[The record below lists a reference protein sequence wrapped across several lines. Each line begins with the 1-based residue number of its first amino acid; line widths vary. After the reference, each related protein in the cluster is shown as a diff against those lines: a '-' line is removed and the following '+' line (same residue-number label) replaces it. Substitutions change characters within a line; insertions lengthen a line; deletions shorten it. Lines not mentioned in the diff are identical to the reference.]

1 MIQFERS
8 ILEVPNREKTVKQQ
22 DINFMQ
28 ELKFANIFTGSE
40 WIHDQSIGIE
50 NGRIKSIASV
60 DDISVKS
67 GFLCAGFIDLQLYG
81 GGGKLFSNQTTVDC
95 IASTFEE
102 HIKTGT
108 VAFQITLNCSPKN
121 TMSRAIEACKNYLGK
136 GLVGLHLE
144 GPFFNPVRRGAHQ
157 EEFVQKPDMAF
168 VESLIAETKGLPTYL
183 TIAPE
188 MFESDVLDRLINS
201 PMMLSIGHSDAS
213 FEQAN
218 AAIGQ
223 GISRITHLFNAM
235 SQWQSRALGIVGTSF
250 SSQAWTSIIVDGLH
264 CDFES
269 VKLAKKLKG
278 DRLYLITDAVTH
290 DVSGPYFFSQ
300 RNGRFTND
308 AGTLSGSSLT
318 MQQAVQNCVEKVNI
332 PLEEALRMATV
343 YPAKVANLEQDLG
356 SIEVGKRA
364 CFIHFTDDLEI
375 EQVWYDGEPSLN

>member
-1 MIQFERS
+1 
-8 ILEVPNREKTVKQQ
+8 
-22 DINFMQ
+22 MQ
-28 ELKFANIFTGSE
+28 EIRFDKIFTGSE
-40 WIHDQSIGIE
+40 WIRDKSIVIE
-50 NGRIKSIASV
+50 DGRIAKIAPG
-60 DDISVKS
+60 DGRGAKN

-81 GGGKLFSNQTTVDC
+81 GGGKLFSNQATTEC
-95 IASTFEE
+95 ITSTFEE

-121 TMSRAIEACKNYLGK
+121 TMSQAIQACKNYQGK

-168 VESLIAETKGLPTYL
+168 IESLITETDDLPTYL

-188 MFESDVLDRLINS
+188 MFESAVLDRLIES
-201 PMMLSIGHSDAS
+201 SIMVSIGHSEAS
-213 FEQAN
+213 FDQAMG
-218 AAIGQ
+218 AIEK

-235 SQWQSRALGIVGTSF
+235 SQWQSRALGIVGASF
-250 SSQAWTSIIVDGLH
+250 SSDAWTSIIVDGLH

-278 DRLYLITDAVTH
+278 DRLFLITDAVTN

-300 RNGRFTND
+300 TEGRFTND

-318 MQQAVQNCVEKVNI
+318 MQQAVQNCVEKANI
-332 PLEEALRMATV
+332 PLEEAIRMATI
-343 YPAKVANLEQDLG
+343 YPAQVANLDQDLG
-356 SIEVGKRA
+356 SIDVGKRA
-364 CFIHFTDDLEI
+364 CFIHFSDDLTI
-375 EQVWYDGEPSLN
+375 QQVWYDGEPCIN

>member
-1 MIQFERS
+1 
-8 ILEVPNREKTVKQQ
+8 
-22 DINFMQ
+22 MQ
-28 ELKFANIFTGSE
+28 EIRFDKIFTGSE
-40 WIHDQSIGIE
+40 WIRDKSIVIE
-50 NGRIKSIASV
+50 DGRIAKIAPGNGEG
-60 DDISVKS
+60 VKN
-67 GFLCAGFIDLQLYG
+67 GFLCAGFVDLQLYG
-81 GGGKLFSNQTTVDC
+81 GGGNLFSNQATTDC
-95 IASTFEE
+95 ITSTFEE

-121 TMSRAIEACKNYLGK
+121 TMSQAIQACKNYQGK

-157 EEFVQKPDMAF
+157 EAFIQKPDMAF
-168 VESLIAETKGLPTYL
+168 IESLISETNGLPTYL

-188 MFESDVLDRLINS
+188 MFESAVLNRLIES
-201 PMMLSIGHSDAS
+201 PIMVSIGHSEAS

-218 AAIGQ
+218 AAINQ

-235 SQWQSRALGIVGTSF
+235 SQWQSRALGIVGASF
-250 SSQAWTSIIVDGLH
+250 SSDAWTSIIVDGLH

-278 DRLYLITDAVTH
+278 DRLFLITDAVTN

-300 RNGRFTND
+300 TDGRFTND

-318 MQQAVQNCVEKVNI
+318 MQEAVQNCVEKANI
-332 PLEEALRMATV
+332 SLEEAIRMATI
-343 YPAKVANLEQDLG
+343 YPAQVANLDQDLG

-364 CFIHFTDDLEI
+364 CFIHFSDDLAI
-375 EQVWYDGEPSLN
+375 QQVWYDGEPCIN

>member
-1 MIQFERS
+1 
-8 ILEVPNREKTVKQQ
+8 
-22 DINFMQ
+22 MQ
-28 ELKFANIFTGSE
+28 EIRFDKIFTGSE
-40 WIHDQSIGIE
+40 WIRDKSIVIE
-50 NGRIKSIASV
+50 DGRIAKIAPGNGEG
-60 DDISVKS
+60 VKN
-67 GFLCAGFIDLQLYG
+67 GFLCAGFVDLQLYG
-81 GGGKLFSNQTTVDC
+81 GGGNLFSNQATTDC
-95 IASTFEE
+95 ITSTFEE

-121 TMSRAIEACKNYLGK
+121 TMSQAIQACKNYQGK

-157 EEFVQKPDMAF
+157 EAFIQKPDMAF
-168 VESLIAETKGLPTYL
+168 IESLISETNGLPTYL

-188 MFESDVLDRLINS
+188 MFESAVLNRLIES
-201 PMMLSIGHSDAS
+201 PIMVSIGHSEAS

-218 AAIGQ
+218 AAINQ

-235 SQWQSRALGIVGTSF
+235 SQWQSRALGIVGASF
-250 SSQAWTSIIVDGLH
+250 SSDAWTSIIVDGLH

-278 DRLYLITDAVTH
+278 DRLFLITDAVTN

-300 RNGRFTND
+300 TDGRFTND

-318 MQQAVQNCVEKVNI
+318 MQEAVQNCVEKANI
-332 PLEEALRMATV
+332 SLEEAIRMATI
-343 YPAKVANLEQDLG
+343 YPAQVANLDQDLG

-364 CFIHFTDDLEI
+364 CFIHFSDDLTI
-375 EQVWYDGEPSLN
+375 QQVWYDGEPCIN

>member
-1 MIQFERS
+1 
-8 ILEVPNREKTVKQQ
+8 
-22 DINFMQ
+22 MQ
-28 ELKFANIFTGSE
+28 EIRFDKIFTGSE
-40 WIHDQSIGIE
+40 WIRDKSIVIE
-50 NGRIKSIASV
+50 DGRIAKIAPG
-60 DDISVKS
+60 DGGGAKN

-81 GGGKLFSNQTTVDC
+81 GGGKLFSNQATTEC
-95 IASTFEE
+95 ITSTFEE

-121 TMSRAIEACKNYLGK
+121 TMSQAIQACKNYQGK

-157 EEFVQKPDMAF
+157 EEFIQKPDMAF
-168 VESLIAETKGLPTYL
+168 IESLIAETDGLPTYL

-188 MFESDVLDRLINS
+188 MFESAVLDRLVDS
-201 PMMLSIGHSDAS
+201 PIMVSIGHSEAS
-213 FEQAN
+213 FDQAMG
-218 AAIGQ
+218 AIEK

-235 SQWQSRALGIVGTSF
+235 SQWQSRAVGIVGASF
-250 SSQAWTSIIVDGLH
+250 SSNAWTSIIVDGLH

-278 DRLYLITDAVTH
+278 DRLFLITDAVTN

-300 RNGRFTND
+300 TNGRFTND

-318 MQQAVQNCVEKVNI
+318 MQQAIQNCVEKANI
-332 PLEEALRMATV
+332 PLEEAIRMATI
-343 YPAKVANLEQDLG
+343 YPAQVANLDQDLG

-364 CFIHFTDDLEI
+364 CFIHFSDDLI
-375 EQVWYDGEPSLN
+375 IQQVWYDGEPCIN

>member
-1 MIQFERS
+1 
-8 ILEVPNREKTVKQQ
+8 
-22 DINFMQ
+22 MQ
-28 ELKFANIFTGSE
+28 EIRFDKIFTGSE
-40 WIHDQSIGIE
+40 WIRDKSIVIE
-50 NGRIKSIASV
+50 YGRIAKFAPG
-60 DDISVKS
+60 DGEGAKN

-81 GGGKLFSNQTTVDC
+81 GGGKLFSNQATTEC
-95 IASTFEE
+95 IRSTFEE

-121 TMSRAIEACKNYLGK
+121 TMSQAIQACKNYQGK

-157 EEFVQKPDMAF
+157 EAFVQKPDMAF
-168 VESLIAETKGLPTYL
+168 IESLISETVGLPTYL

-188 MFESDVLDRLINS
+188 MFESSVLNRLIES
-201 PMMLSIGHSDAS
+201 PIMVSIGHSEAS

-218 AAIGQ
+218 AAINQ

-235 SQWQSRALGIVGTSF
+235 SQWQSRALGIVGASF
-250 SSQAWTSIIVDGLH
+250 SSNAWTSIIVDGLH

-278 DRLYLITDAVTH
+278 DRLFLITDAVTN

-300 RNGRFTND
+300 TDGRFTND

-318 MQQAVQNCVEKVNI
+318 MQEAVQNCVEKAYI
-332 PLEEALRMATV
+332 SLEEAIRMATI
-343 YPAKVANLEQDLG
+343 YPAQVANLDQDLG

-364 CFIHFTDDLEI
+364 CFIHFSDDLAI
-375 EQVWYDGEPSLN
+375 QQVWYDGEPCIN

>member
-1 MIQFERS
+1 
-8 ILEVPNREKTVKQQ
+8 
-22 DINFMQ
+22 MQ
-28 ELKFANIFTGSE
+28 EIRFDKIFTGLE
-40 WIHDQSIGIE
+40 WIRDKSIFIE
-50 NGRIKSIASV
+50 DGRIVKIAPG
-60 DDISVKS
+60 DGEGAKN

-81 GGGKLFSNQTTVDC
+81 GGGKLFSNQATTEC
-95 IASTFEE
+95 IRSTFEE

-108 VAFQITLNCSPKN
+108 VAFQITLNCSPKT
-121 TMSRAIEACKNYLGK
+121 TMSQAIHACKNYQGK

-157 EEFVQKPDMAF
+157 EAFLQKPDKAF
-168 VESLIAETKGLPTYL
+168 IESLISETDGLPTYL

-188 MFESDVLDRLINS
+188 MFEPAVLKRLIES
-201 PMMLSIGHSDAS
+201 PIMVSIGHSEAS

-218 AAIGQ
+218 AVINQ

-235 SQWQSRALGIVGTSF
+235 SQWQSRALGIVGSSF
-250 SSQAWTSIIVDGLH
+250 SSDAWTSIIVDGLH

-278 DRLYLITDAVTH
+278 DRLFLITDAVTN

-300 RNGRFTND
+300 IDGRFTND

-318 MQQAVQNCVEKVNI
+318 MQKAVQNCIEKASI
-332 PLEEALRMATV
+332 SLEESIRMATI
-343 YPAKVANLEQDLG
+343 YPAQVANLDQDLG

-364 CFIHFTDDLEI
+364 CFIHFSDDLEI
-375 EQVWYDGEPSLN
+375 QQVWYDGEPCIN

>member
-1 MIQFERS
+1 
-8 ILEVPNREKTVKQQ
+8 
-22 DINFMQ
+22 MQ
-28 ELKFANIFTGSE
+28 EIRFDKIFTGSE
-40 WIHDQSIGIE
+40 WIRDKSIVIE
-50 NGRIKSIASV
+50 DGRIAKIAPG
-60 DDISVKS
+60 DGEGYKN

-81 GGGKLFSNQTTVDC
+81 GGGKLFSNQATTEC
-95 IASTFEE
+95 IRSTFEE

-108 VAFQITLNCSPKN
+108 VAFQITLNCSPKM
-121 TMSRAIEACKNYLGK
+121 TMSQAIQACKNYQGK

-157 EEFVQKPDMAF
+157 EAFIQKPDMAF
-168 VESLIAETKGLPTYL
+168 IESLISETNGLPTYL

-188 MFESDVLDRLINS
+188 MFESAVLNRLIES
-201 PMMLSIGHSDAS
+201 PIMVSIGHSEAS

-218 AAIGQ
+218 AAINQ

-235 SQWQSRALGIVGTSF
+235 SQWQSRALGIVGASF
-250 SSQAWTSIIVDGLH
+250 SSDAWTSIIVDGLH

-278 DRLYLITDAVTH
+278 DRLFLITDAVTN

-300 RNGRFTND
+300 TDGRFTND

-318 MQQAVQNCVEKVNI
+318 MQEAVQNCVEKANI
-332 PLEEALRMATV
+332 SLEEAIRMATI
-343 YPAKVANLEQDLG
+343 YPAQVANLDQDLG

-364 CFIHFTDDLEI
+364 CFIHFSDDLAI
-375 EQVWYDGEPSLN
+375 QQVWYDGEPCIN

>member
-1 MIQFERS
+1 
-8 ILEVPNREKTVKQQ
+8 
-22 DINFMQ
+22 MQ
-28 ELKFANIFTGSE
+28 EIRFDKIFTGSE
-40 WIHDQSIGIE
+40 WIRDKSIVIE
-50 NGRIKSIASV
+50 DGRIAKIAPG
-60 DDISVKS
+60 DGWGAKN

-81 GGGKLFSNQTTVDC
+81 GGGKLFSNQATTEC
-95 IASTFEE
+95 ITSTFEE

-121 TMSRAIEACKNYLGK
+121 TMSQAIHTCKNYQGK

-157 EEFVQKPDMAF
+157 EEFIQKPDMAF
-168 VESLIAETKGLPTYL
+168 IESLIAETDGLPIYL

-188 MFESDVLDRLINS
+188 MFESSVLDRLVDS
-201 PMMLSIGHSDAS
+201 PIMVSIGHSEAS
-213 FEQAN
+213 FDQAMG
-218 AAIGQ
+218 ALEK

-235 SQWQSRALGIVGTSF
+235 SQWQSRALGIVGASF
-250 SSQAWTSIIVDGLH
+250 SSNAWTSIIVDGLH

-278 DRLYLITDAVTH
+278 DRLFLITDAVTN

-300 RNGRFTND
+300 TNGRFTND

-318 MQQAVQNCVEKVNI
+318 MQQAIQNCVEKANI
-332 PLEEALRMATV
+332 PLEEAIRMATI
-343 YPAKVANLEQDLG
+343 YPAQVANLDQDLG

-364 CFIHFTDDLEI
+364 CFIHFSDDLTI
-375 EQVWYDGEPSLN
+375 QQVWYDGEPCIN

>member
-1 MIQFERS
+1 
-8 ILEVPNREKTVKQQ
+8 
-22 DINFMQ
+22 MQ
-28 ELKFANIFTGSE
+28 EIRFDKIFTGSE
-40 WIHDQSIGIE
+40 WIRDKSIVIE
-50 NGRIKSIASV
+50 DGRIAKIAPG
-60 DDISVKS
+60 DGRGAKN

-81 GGGKLFSNQTTVDC
+81 GGGKLFSNQATTEC
-95 IASTFEE
+95 ITSTFEE

-121 TMSRAIEACKNYLGK
+121 TMSQAIQACKNYQGK

-168 VESLIAETKGLPTYL
+168 IESLITETDDLPTYL

-188 MFESDVLDRLINS
+188 MFESAVLDRLIES
-201 PMMLSIGHSDAS
+201 SIMVSIGHSEAS
-213 FEQAN
+213 FDQAMG
-218 AAIGQ
+218 AIEK

-235 SQWQSRALGIVGTSF
+235 SQWQSRALGIVGASF
-250 SSQAWTSIIVDGLH
+250 SSNAWTSIIVDGLH

-278 DRLYLITDAVTH
+278 DRLFLITDAVTN

-300 RNGRFTND
+300 TNGRFTND

-318 MQQAVQNCVEKVNI
+318 MQQAIQNCVEKANI
-332 PLEEALRMATV
+332 PLEEAIRMATI
-343 YPAKVANLEQDLG
+343 YPAQVANLDQDLG

-364 CFIHFTDDLEI
+364 CFIHFSDDLI
-375 EQVWYDGEPSLN
+375 IQQVWYDGEPCIN